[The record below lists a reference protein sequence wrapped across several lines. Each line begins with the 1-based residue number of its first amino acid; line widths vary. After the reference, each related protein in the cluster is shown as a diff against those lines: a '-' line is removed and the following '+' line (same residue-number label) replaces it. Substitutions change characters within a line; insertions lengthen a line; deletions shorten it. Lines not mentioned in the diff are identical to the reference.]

1 MLISAYWYAYREI
14 IRVFIMRRIEIN
26 HKTRYEYAEP
36 VELLTH
42 KLHVRPREGHDIRIE
57 SSKLSIT
64 PEYKISWERDI
75 YGNSIALVDFLEK
88 SASLEI
94 TSNVIVQHYA
104 EQPLEFL
111 LDDAALH
118 YPFHY
123 NPVHQI
129 DLIPYQLAV
138 FPRDFQHVQQWV
150 DAVCKPGKLMKTAVL
165 LDTLNKTIP
174 SEFKY
179 QIREEPGVQS
189 PMKTIESGSGSCR
202 DFAALFIEACRVLG
216 FASRF
221 VSGYLLVED
230 AQHLATHA
238 WAEVYLPGSG
248 WLGFDSTSGTLVG
261 GNHIAVAQ
269 HRHPESIPPVSGSFI
284 GKLSPPPVM
293 HVAVSVN
300 IL

>member
-1 MLISAYWYAYREI
+1 
-14 IRVFIMRRIEIN
+14 MRRIEII
-26 HKTRYEYAEP
+26 HTTRYEYAEP
-36 VELLTH
+36 VELRTH

-64 PEYKISWERDI
+64 PQYKIVWERDI
-75 YGNSIALVDFLEK
+75 YGNSIALVDFHEK
-88 SASLEI
+88 SSRLEI

-104 EQPLEFL
+104 EQALEFT
-111 LDDAALH
+111 LDDAAMH

-123 NPVHQI
+123 NPVDQI

-138 FPRDFQHVQQWV
+138 FPRDFQRVQEWLETI
-150 DAVCKPGKLMKTAVL
+150 CKPGTLMKTAVL
-165 LDTLNKTIP
+165 LDSLNKTI
-174 SEFKY
+174 STGYEY

-189 PMKTIESGSGSCR
+189 PRQTIESGSGSCR

-248 WLGFDSTSGTLVG
+248 WRGFDSTSGTLVG
-261 GNHIAVAQ
+261 GDHIAVAN
-269 HRHPESIPPVSGSFI
+269 HRHPESIPPVSGSFV
-284 GKLSPPPVM
+284 GKLSPLPLM
-293 HVAVSVN
+293 SVDVTVK